1 MRLSSLRI
9 VLLLALLLGAALAPV
24 AAGAQTAGFTV
35 PVTGG
40 VLSFVGDAGFFDGTL
55 LITSFAKDGSTLL
68 VKGAID
74 GTVSDG
80 QRSPIGNV
88 RRELALP
95 VIAIEGSC
103 DGLRLVLEPLGPD
116 VSPYQIVLDPISLDA
131 RGYIGGSP
139 QLNNLLCAA
148 GRVATHNAPLGS
160 MAPLLNQILRALS

>member
-1 MRLSSLRI
+1 MKRYSLRI
-9 VLLLALLLGAALAPV
+9 ILLIALLLGAAIAP
-24 AAGAQTAGFTV
+24 ATTQAQSGGITV

-55 LITSFAKDGSTLL
+55 LITSFAKEGSTLL
-68 VKGAID
+68 VKGLID

-95 VIAIEGSC
+95 VTQIEGSC

-116 VSPYQIVLDPISLDA
+116 VSPYQIVLDPIALDA
-131 RGYIGGSP
+131 RGGTGG
-139 QLNNLLCAA
+139 QELGNLLCAG
-148 GRVATHNAPLGS
+148 GRVAAHNAPLGS
-160 MAPLLNQILRALS
+160 MAGLLNQILRALS